1 MKLLTKE
8 AGVNVIDYDKILSQK
23 VKDIKPSGI
32 RKFFDIAGTMDD
44 VISLGVGEPDFNTP
58 WVIRKAAIQV
68 LERKHIIYGPNK
80 GVVPLRKAVCERIS
94 KKHDVSYDSE
104 KEIIITVGGS
114 EAIDL
119 AIRGL
124 VNNGDEVLV
133 VEPCFVC
140 YAPLVE
146 LAGGVAVPVPTRIE
160 NNFKLTVEDF
170 RDKVTERTK
179 LIILPFP
186 NNPTGAV
193 MTKEDLEPIAEFLR
207 DTNIMVLTDEIYSEL
222 TYGRKHFSIIE
233 LDGMRERTIYVNGFS
248 KAYAMTGWRLGYL
261 AAPEPIVSQIAKIH
275 QYGIMCS
282 PYISQNAAV
291 EALNS
296 CDAEV
301 SKMVDEYNVRRRYL
315 VSEFNRLGLTCFN
328 PEGAFYVFPCI
339 KSTGLTSDEFCERL
353 LYEGKVAAVPGT
365 AFGDSGEGYMRIS
378 YAYSLKHLM
387 EAIRRI
393 EIFLKKLEAEKNEG

>member
-32 RKFFDIAGTMDD
+32 RKFFDIAGKMDN

-80 GVVPLRKAVCERIS
+80 GVVPLRKAVSDRIA
-94 KKHDVSYDSE
+94 KKHDVTYDME

-160 NNFKLTVEDF
+160 NNFKLTVDDF
-170 RDKVTERTK
+170 KDKVNERTK

-301 SKMVDEYNVRRRYL
+301 NKMVDEYNIRRRYL

-339 KSTGLTSDEFCERL
+339 KSTGLSSDEFCERL

-365 AFGDSGEGYMRIS
+365 AFGESGEGYMRIS

>member
-1 MKLLTKE
+1 M
-8 AGVNVIDYDKILSQK
+8 NVIDYDKVLSNK
-23 VKDIKPSGI
+23 IKSIRPSGI
-32 RKFFDIAGTMDD
+32 RKFFDIAATMEG

-58 WVIRKAAIQV
+58 WVIRKAAINV
-68 LERKHIIYGPNK
+68 LERKHIVYGPNK
-80 GVVPLRKAVCERIS
+80 GLIPLRQAIS
-94 KKHDVSYDSE
+94 DKIYQKHSVRYDPE
-104 KEIIITVGGS
+104 KEIIVTVGGS

-119 AIRGL
+119 ALRGIIDP
-124 VNNGDEVLV
+124 GDEVLV

-170 RDKVTERTK
+170 RDKITPRTK
-179 LIILPFP
+179 MLILPFP

-193 MTKEDLEPIAEFLR
+193 MTREDLEPIAEFLR
-207 DTNIMVLTDEIYSEL
+207 GTDIMVLSDEIYSEL

-233 LDGMRERTIYVNGFS
+233 LEGMRERTIYVNGFS
-248 KAYAMTGWRLGYL
+248 KAYAMTGWRLGYVT
-261 AAPEPIVSQIAKIH
+261 APEPIISQIFKIH

-291 EALNS
+291 EALTS

-301 SKMVDEYNVRRRYL
+301 EKMVDEYNVRRRYL
-315 VSEFNRLGLTCFN
+315 VNEFNRLGLTCFD
-328 PEGAFYVFPCI
+328 PEGAFYVFPSI
-339 KSTGLTSDEFCERL
+339 KSTGLTSEEFCERL
-353 LYEGKVAAVPGT
+353 LYEEKVATVPGS
-365 AFGDSGEGYMRIS
+365 AFGESGEGHIRIS

-387 EAIRRI
+387 EAMSRI
-393 EIFLKKLEAEKNEG
+393 ESFLKKLEAEKK